1 MSTLLIASAVGAI
14 VGHLTAKAYDSYAE
28 PVLEERHADRVEE
41 YEEEARA
48 EARAEARRRRFEAF
62 ANGGYPPY
70 GTQPQMP
77 ALYPQVPQMPV
88 VPQTSAELMGWQ
100 AAQNS
105 IAALQ
110 QQLMQKQAMPQA
122 QPAQPVTPMQP
133 TAPAQAVPQAQP
145 AQPAPATSA
154 SDAALVQVLQQ
165 LNQRLAAVEQLS
177 NLVSAAIAE
186 EAAADASDTN
196 DDVDDD
202 VEVIPPEAEN
212 KKRDAK
218 GRFSKK

>member
-1 MSTLLIASAVGAI
+1 MSALLFASIVGA
-14 VGHLTAKAYDSYAE
+14 VAGHLTAKAYDSYAE
-28 PVLEERHADRVEE
+28 PVLEDRHNERVEE
-41 YEEEARA
+41 FEEEARE

-62 ANGGYPPY
+62 ANASNGGYPPY

-77 ALYPQVPQMPV
+77 ALYPQS
-88 VPQTSAELMGWQ
+88 SAELMGWQ

-122 QPAQPVTPMQP
+122 QPVPPVAPVQAAPQAQPVTPTPAAP
-133 TAPAQAVPQAQP
+133 T
-145 AQPAPATSA
+145 TSA

-186 EAAADASDTN
+186 EAAADATDASDDATS
-196 DDVDDD
+196 D
-202 VEVIPPEAEN
+202 VEVIQPEEN
-212 KKRDAK
+212 QKRDSK

>member
-1 MSTLLIASAVGAI
+1 MSALLFASIVGA
-14 VGHLTAKAYDSYAE
+14 VAGHLTAKAYDSYAE
-28 PVLEERHADRVEE
+28 PVLEDRHNERVEE
-41 YEEEARA
+41 FEEEARE

-62 ANGGYPPY
+62 ANASNGGYPPY

-88 VPQTSAELMGWQ
+88 VPQSSAELLGWQ

-110 QQLMQKQAMPQA
+110 QQLMQKQAMPQT
-122 QPAQPVTPMQP
+122 QPVPPVAPVQAAPQAQPVTPTPAAP
-133 TAPAQAVPQAQP
+133 T
-145 AQPAPATSA
+145 TSA

-186 EAAADASDTN
+186 EAAADATDASDDATS
-196 DDVDDD
+196 D
-202 VEVIPPEAEN
+202 VEVIQPEEN
-212 KKRDAK
+212 QKRDSK

>member
-1 MSTLLIASAVGAI
+1 MSAMLFAILGGALA
-14 VGHLTAKAYDSYAE
+14 GHLTAKAYDEYAD
-28 PVLEERHADRVEE
+28 PVMEERHADRIEE
-41 YEEEARA
+41 FEEEARA

-70 GTQPQMP
+70 GAQPQMP

-88 VPQTSAELMGWQ
+88 VPQSSAELMGWQ

-110 QQLMQKQAMPQA
+110 QQLMQKQAMPQT
-122 QPAQPVTPMQP
+122 QPVTPA
-133 TAPAQAVPQAQP
+133 APAQAAPQAQP
-145 AQPAPATSA
+145 APAAPTTSA

-165 LNQRLAAVEQLS
+165 LNQRLTAVEQLS
-177 NLVSAAIAE
+177 NLVTAAIAE
-186 EAAADASDTN
+186 EAAADAKDGI
-196 DDVDDD
+196 DDAADDD
-202 VEVIPPEAEN
+202 VEVIPPENE
-212 KKRDAK
+212 KRRDAK